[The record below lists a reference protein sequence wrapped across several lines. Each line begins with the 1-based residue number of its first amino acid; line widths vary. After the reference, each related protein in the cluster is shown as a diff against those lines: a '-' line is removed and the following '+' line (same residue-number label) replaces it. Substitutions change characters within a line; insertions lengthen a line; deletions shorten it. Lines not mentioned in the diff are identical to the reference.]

1 MTETITV
8 KVPDI
13 GDFEEV
19 EVIEVLVKAGDSVQA
34 EDSLITLESDKAS
47 MEIPSPQAGT
57 IGEMLVKVGDKLSEG
72 SLIATLQTTVVQSSA
87 PTDPDP
93 QPSAPAEVAAP
104 KAAPTP
110 GDAADLQADLV
121 VLGSG
126 PGGYTAAF
134 RAADLGLNVVLVERY
149 PKLGGVCL
157 NVGCIPS
164 KALLHTAEVITE
176 TATMADHG
184 VTFAPPQIDLE
195 KLRGFKDKVIGQ
207 LTSGLAGLAKQR
219 KVTVVQGTG
228 TFASPNRVA
237 VETPEGPRTID
248 FRNAI
253 IAVGSQATRIPGFP
267 FTTPAC
273 SIRPVRW
280 NCRTYRSACSW

>member
-1 MTETITV
+1 MADIQTV

-13 GDFEEV
+13 GDFEDV
-19 EVIEVLVKAGDSVQA
+19 EVIEVLVKPGATVQA

-47 MEIPSPQAGT
+47 MEIPAPQAGT
-57 IGEMLVKVGDKLSEG
+57 VVEILVAIGDKVSEG
-72 SLIATLQTTVVQSSA
+72 SPIATLQPTAAQAPEPAGDAPPAIETTT
-87 PTDPDP
+87 P
-93 QPSAPAEVAAP
+93 APAPAPAAAP
-104 KAAPTP
+104 APAP
-110 GDAADLQADLV
+110 GDSADVQADVV

-134 RAADLGLNVVLVERY
+134 RAADLGLNTVLVERY

-164 KALLHTAEVITE
+164 KALLHTAEIITE

-184 VTFAPPQIDLE
+184 VSFGPPQIDLD

-207 LTSGLAGLAKQR
+207 LTGGLAGLARQR
-219 KVTVVQGTG
+219 KVTVIHGTG
-228 TFASPNRVA
+228 SFASPNRLT
-237 VETPEGPRTID
+237 VETAEGARSID

-253 IAVGSQATRIPGFP
+253 IAVGS
-267 FTTPAC
+267 
-273 SIRPVRW
+273 
-280 NCRTYRSACSW
+280 